1 MNGLDLLTSFKSG
14 DIDIEQC
21 VCRRIISWKI
31 TLPVMQCWMS
41 LTMVITSIQA
51 SLNGSPESQVIKLL
65 SPIDFAGVLMKTN
78 KQKFQTNPTVKKPLN
93 STNLREKNH

>member
-1 MNGLDLLTSFKSG
+1 
-14 DIDIEQC
+14 
-21 VCRRIISWKI
+21 
-31 TLPVMQCWMS
+31 MS

-78 KQKFQTNPTVKKPLN
+78 KQKSQTNQTKQN
-93 STNLREKNH
+93 NLPYSKES